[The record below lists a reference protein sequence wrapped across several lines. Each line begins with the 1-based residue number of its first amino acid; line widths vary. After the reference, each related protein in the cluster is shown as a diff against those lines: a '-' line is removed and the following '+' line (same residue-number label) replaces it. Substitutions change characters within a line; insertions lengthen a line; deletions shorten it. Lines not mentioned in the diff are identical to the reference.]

1 MGMVVNSPKTEIV
14 LFKKGGPSFELF
26 EVDGEEIRSKETL
39 KALGITFQSN
49 LKWNTHV
56 NETILKASRRLSMIK
71 KITKSFT
78 KEQFLK
84 FATSQI
90 FSQVYYASQ
99 VWLNETLT
107 SDLWQKLKALHYRV
121 LRATQRDFKRKI
133 PKATLD
139 RVCKR
144 ATPKM
149 WSSYSTA
156 SLVIK
161 ILRDCS
167 PINIHDQIT
176 GNLYSERRKP
186 NRGRFYNNSR
196 GKIGLHELKKG

>member
-1 MGMVVNSPKTEIV
+1 MKSKFKDLLRFV
-14 LFKKGGPSFELF
+14 LIALSF
-26 EVDGEEIRSKETL
+26 RSRCS
-39 KALGITFQSN
+39 QS
-49 LKWNTHV
+49 K
-56 NETILKASRRLSMIK
+56 SRLQMN
-71 KITKSFT
+71 
-78 KEQFLK
+78 
-84 FATSQI
+84 
-90 FSQVYYASQ
+90 VYYASQ

-139 RVCKR
+139 WVCKR

-149 WSSYSTA
+149 LSSYITA

-161 ILRDCS
+161 IFRDRT

-196 GKIGLHELKKG
+196 GKIGLHELRNRLTFKVSYAHSHRQSSKVPV